1 MKCLFKLK
9 LLFLYF
15 LTHIIISLF
24 IIIII
29 YSNRTYLHQAN
40 ELIMIRN
47 YYTKKENI
55 SIGIISNPL
64 LNPKN
69 KTNYLRM
76 QNLKNALNTFKEQ
89 KVNVIIILGNIIE
102 SPDKEAY
109 KQFNNIYSEFFPNI
123 TFPHK
128 IFLMGEKHYKQGYKH
143 IEKDQKNFYKFLNQT
158 NCENLRVGEY
168 NFIKYSYLKYKNDS
182 NINWLK
188 TQLSKTTYN
197 NPIFILTS
205 IDENNYNE
213 INNILKYYNNLIL
226 INGNSKFSLMD
237 ERSIS
242 KNDYITINVQSM
254 SYINLYSNEKIE
266 NGPIPIDEN
275 GNNEIAYKNPMGLI
289 LNISQYNFRFN
300 RYFLNE
306 NKIYGEEWIIPI
318 EFINEKTNFTDYY
331 KKDIIPYFPDNINND
346 IKVKKNDNNKYIIKF
361 YQASFK
367 TLTCEYQIIFENE
380 KIKQI
385 YYYFSDY
392 FLMPD
397 DRNKEITLLLN
408 NNLKKGVYF
417 VKIYAKN
424 CYGKFSNNFIS
435 NKIELK

>member
-1 MKCLFKLK
+1 MQCILK
-9 LLFLYF
+9 AKILFLYF
-15 LTHIIISLF
+15 LSNVIISIF
-24 IIIII
+24 IILIIF
-29 YSNRTYLHQAN
+29 SNRTRLHLVN
-40 ELIMIRN
+40 EIIKIRN
-47 YYTKKENI
+47 YYSKENI

-69 KTNYLRM
+69 KKNYLHI
-76 QNLKNALNTFKEQ
+76 QNLKNAFNTFKKQ
-89 KVNVIIILGNIIE
+89 NVNVIIILGNIIE
-102 SPDKEAY
+102 SPNKEAY
-109 KQFNNIYSEFFPNI
+109 KQFNNIYYEFFPNL
-123 TFPHK
+123 TFPFK
-128 IFLMGEKHYKQGYKH
+128 IFLMGENHYNKGYKS
-143 IEKDQKNFYKFLNQT
+143 IEKDEKRFNIYLNQSS
-158 NCENLRVGEY
+158 CENIRVGEY
-168 NFIKYSYLKYKNDS
+168 NFIKFSYLKTKKES

-188 TQLSKTTYN
+188 KELSKIKN
-197 NPIFILTS
+197 KNPIFILTS
-205 IDENNYNE
+205 IEESNYNE
-213 INNILKYYNNLIL
+213 INNILKEYNNLIL
-226 INGNSKFSLMD
+226 INGNSKYSLMD

-242 KNDYITINVQSM
+242 KGDYITINVQSM

-397 DRNKEITLLLN
+397 DRNREITLLLN
-408 NNLKKGVYF
+408 NNLKKGIYF

-435 NKIELK
+435 NKIELKF